1 MSSPSSDPHDD
12 RPYAPPS
19 SSGSLSSESRSTE
32 SRSTPVGANGLMW
45 TVWYTYGVFYF
56 CRTNISAAIPG
67 MKESVEA
74 GGLGL
79 TATECAYFL
88 GATKI
93 AYAAGQLINGQLSE
107 QFSARKMLAI
117 GMFGTAALNIVFGF
131 TTALYFLI
139 FVWACNGYLQ
149 SLGWTPCVRVLAN
162 WFPVKQRGRVI
173 GFVGTGY
180 QATAVATYVVAGLAA
195 EYFGW
200 RGALFVPA
208 GIMVMSAFVML
219 VFLEE
224 RPGSSR
230 EGEATGRESDGRP
243 RNDAKN
249 STAQNFLLTVSNHKL
264 WLLGLSLGLL
274 NACRYGFLDWGLTH
288 LKEVQDSGVGK
299 AALKYA
305 VLPLGA
311 IAGSYLAGWATDRF
325 FHSRRAPVTCL
336 LLVAL
341 GCLSLAYD
349 SVARTSVPAT
359 MFLLVLIGFCIYGP
373 QVLLVGTAP
382 ADLARKGTSAAAA
395 GFVNCMG
402 YIGAAMGDV
411 FTGISLDEWGWERTI
426 YLWAGWAFASAIAA
440 GLLWNATSSDD
451 VDSKQT

>member
-1 MSSPSSDPHDD
+1 
-12 RPYAPPS
+12 
-19 SSGSLSSESRSTE
+19 
-32 SRSTPVGANGLMW
+32 MW

-67 MKESVEA
+67 MKESVES

-79 TATECAYFL
+79 TATQCAYFL
-88 GATKI
+88 AATKI

-107 QFSARKMLAI
+107 QLSARKMLAV
-117 GMFGTAALNIVFGF
+117 GMFGTAALNVVFGF
-131 TTALYFLI
+131 STALYFLI
-139 FVWACNGYLQ
+139 FIWACNGYCQ

-162 WFPVKQRGRVI
+162 WFPVHRRGMVI

-180 QATAVATYVVAGLAA
+180 QATAVATYIVAGMSA
-195 EYFGW
+195 ELYGW
-200 RGALFVPA
+200 RGAMFVPA
-208 GIMVMSAFVML
+208 GIMLVSALVML
-219 VFLEE
+219 MFLEE
-224 RPGSSR
+224 RPPAPGGV
-230 EGEATGRESDGRP
+230 EGTLESDVPTVEAP
-243 RNDAKN
+243 RNDPRHSA
-249 STAQNFLLTVSNHKL
+249 THNFLLTISNRRL
-264 WLLGLSLGLL
+264 WLLGLALGLL

-288 LKEVQDSGVGK
+288 LKEVQDTGVGK

-311 IAGSYLAGWATDRF
+311 VAGSYLAGWATDRF
-325 FHSRRAPVTCL
+325 FGSRRAPVTCI

-341 GCLSLAYD
+341 GSLSLVYD
-349 SVARTSVPAT
+349 AVARVSVPAT

-402 YIGAAMGDV
+402 YIGAASGDY
-411 FTGISLDEWGWERTI
+411 FTGRSLDASGWQDTI
-426 YLWAGWAFASAIAA
+426 YLWAGWAFSAAIAA
-440 GLLWNATSSDD
+440 GLLWNAKSTDEEYSR
-451 VDSKQT
+451 QT